1 MLIDK
6 GTTGR
11 YVAPSKRGG
20 STPSSQDSMQDNLT
34 VRISN
39 LSSDVTDKDV
49 RDLVSRI
56 GMVSRTFLAKDMQ
69 TGLAKGYAF
78 VTFMDK
84 SSALECVKKLDGHP
98 YDSLILRAEI
108 AIRSNKQP

>member
-1 MLIDK
+1 M
-6 GTTGR
+6 
-11 YVAPSKRGG
+11 
-20 STPSSQDSMQDNLT
+20 QDSLT

-39 LSSDVTDKDV
+39 LSPDATDQDI

-56 GMVSRTFLAKDMQ
+56 GMVTRTYLAKDMQ
-69 TGLAKGYAF
+69 TGQAKGYAF

-84 SSALECVKKLDGHP
+84 TGALECIKKLDGHP

-108 AIRSNKQP
+108 AVRNKPL

>member
-1 MLIDK
+1 
-6 GTTGR
+6 
-11 YVAPSKRGG
+11 
-20 STPSSQDSMQDNLT
+20 MQDNLT

-39 LSSDVTDKDV
+39 LSSDVTDKDI

-56 GMVSRTFLAKDMQ
+56 GMVTRTYLAKDMQ

-78 VTFMDK
+78 VTFMDR
-84 SSALECVKKLDGHP
+84 SGAAECVRKLDGHP

-108 AIRSNKQP
+108 AVRNKPM